1 MKRLSHFTRGNMNI
15 YLIGM
20 PGTGKT
26 TIGKLLAKKLSYE
39 FVDLDHQIEKDALM
53 FIDVIFEQ
61 YGEKFF
67 RELETKALK
76 EVSTGTNK
84 IISTGGGIV
93 TIKENK
99 NYMDGLVIFIDTELD
114 IIEERIQNDFP
125 RPLLKTKTLSTLKD
139 ERMLKYIFFADVIVS
154 NDSDPDKTVTEILKA
169 LEKHHA

>member
-53 FIDVIFEQ
+53 FIDEIFEQ

-93 TIKENK
+93 KI
-99 NYMDGLVIFIDTELD
+99 GRAHV
-114 IIEERIQNDFP
+114 
-125 RPLLKTKTLSTLKD
+125 
-139 ERMLKYIFFADVIVS
+139 
-154 NDSDPDKTVTEILKA
+154 
-169 LEKHHA
+169 

>member
-1 MKRLSHFTRGNMNI
+1 MNI

>member
-1 MKRLSHFTRGNMNI
+1 MNI

-139 ERMLKYIFFADVIVS
+139 ERMLKYIFFADVIIS